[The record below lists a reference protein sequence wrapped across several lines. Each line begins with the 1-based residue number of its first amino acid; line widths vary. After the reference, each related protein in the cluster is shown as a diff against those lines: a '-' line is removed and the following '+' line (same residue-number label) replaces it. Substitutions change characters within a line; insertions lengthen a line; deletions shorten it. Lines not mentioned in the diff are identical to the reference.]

1 SRARHAWRR
10 DLAFAQSGVEIARAR
25 AFAARLGASMV
36 HLPRNLSAYRREWRR
51 VRFERRR
58 AATERGAVL
67 GPFGGRHRT
76 SRRCRPR
83 PQPQHRHLALELRQ
97 KPWLCHSGRRPR
109 THAAYTAPTPTRPAH
124 AARLPRLPALV

>member
-1 SRARHAWRR
+1 MADGTGVGAEAFATPARSNGDFTGDWRAASLSRARHAWRR
-10 DLAFAQSGVEIARAR
+10 DLAFAQSAVEIARAR

-97 KPWLCHSGRRPR
+97 KPWLCHS
-109 THAAYTAPTPTRPAH
+109 
-124 AARLPRLPALV
+124 